1 MGRNARRLAEEV
13 FDRDKLA
20 AEYLEIL
27 RGVVR

>member
-20 AEYLEIL
+20 EDYFKLLEVL
-27 RGVVR
+27 